1 MLRILR
7 RLKHAFELLPIIA
20 LLMICAACRN
30 SSSHCYLCQSV
41 PYNEPCIINL
51 ATGEIAVL
59 STGGYGHAE
68 LSIIGGVSVTGINGE
83 SCRATIPANG
93 AEMNPALFGTFEIN
107 GRTYKTGAQMLLE
120 RCDEFTLEKAG
131 EICQLDPERNS
142 HDLEQDYRGYGGR
155 SQRGYF
161 RGRLLCH
168 HRCHHR
174 YGDPHQ
180 YGPQHGL
187 PDPECN

>member
-68 LSIIGGVSVTGINGE
+68 LSMIGGVSVTGINGE

-93 AEMNPALFGTFEIN
+93 AEMNPALFCEDCRELIEAAPNSGYALADLRDLDNIKLYSIEAGNSFTIRGHSIQIEAGADGERIV
-107 GRTYKTGAQMLLE
+107 TVTGKE
-120 RCDEFTLEKAG
+120 
-131 EICQLDPERNS
+131 
-142 HDLEQDYRGYGGR
+142 
-155 SQRGYF
+155 
-161 RGRLLCH
+161 
-168 HRCHHR
+168 
-174 YGDPHQ
+174 
-180 YGPQHGL
+180 
-187 PDPECN
+187 